1 MATFYVRKSGNDAN
15 AGTSAGAA
23 KLTITAAYNASSA
36 GDTIYVGAGVYRE
49 TASLT
54 ISKASLSIIGDYSG
68 AQTGDAGAVRWHG
81 SAADVTFVT
90 GAATITVAATGV
102 TLRFLA
108 ISCSAASHAISMSGS
123 ASASNL
129 TVSDCVLDGAGY
141 LIAHSYVSALPT
153 GVVIERCL
161 FAGVFAVGIWYY
173 QGDSTDRTPG
183 WTIRNC
189 VFVGGGASGTAVRSD
204 HGGGLAMKN
213 CTVIGPVPMSVNG
226 TGTMSTPCTFTHCL
240 VCSGAWWANSQTAG
254 FLTEDYNVF
263 QINSGYSARNGVSA
277 GANSLTRV
285 MLFDA
290 RAWFTLV
297 SGGILVAPW
306 DIGADWQMT
315 NHAIGAAGYATDA
328 RGATVL
334 GANREVGA
342 LEYNSALS
350 VSGGSA
356 LGLPI
361 VGSAIVRGAE

>member
-54 ISKASLSIIGDYSG
+54 ISKANLSIIGDYSG
-68 AQTGDAGAVRWHG
+68 VQTGDAGAVRWHN
-81 SAADVTFVT
+81 SAADVTWI
-90 GAATITVAATGV
+90 GSAAMTIAATGV

-108 ISCSAASHAISMSGS
+108 VSCIGASYAISLSGT
-123 ASASNL
+123 ANPSNL
-129 TVSDCVLDGAGY
+129 TVQDCVFDGAGSCI
-141 LIAHSYVSALPT
+141 LQSYSSVLAT

-161 FAGVFAVGIWYY
+161 FTGPFAVGVWYF
-173 QGDSTDRTPG
+173 QADSTDRTPG
-183 WTIRNC
+183 WTVRNC
-189 VFVGGGASGTAVRSD
+189 VFVGGSASGIAVRSD
-204 HGGGLAMKN
+204 HGGGITMTN
-213 CTVIGPVPMSVNG
+213 CTVIGPVPLSVNG
-226 TGTMSTPCTFTHCL
+226 TGTMTTPCSFTRCI
-240 VCSGAWWANSQTAG
+240 VCSGAWWAYSQTAG

-290 RAWFTLV
+290 RAWFALV
-297 SGGILVAPW
+297 SGGALVAPW

-350 VSGGSA
+350 ASGGSA